1 MPLAA
6 DAQSLQADLDI
17 LAQQEALL
25 RFTTFD
31 PGAAWQLGSLL
42 HIALLTRDAGGTVAI
57 ELEDQVLFSCTSPGA
72 KANQADWIR
81 RKRNTVHRF
90 QRSTYAIGRELA
102 LQNQTLQTAHNL
114 PEADFATHGGGFPIW
129 LKSYPDVLAGSI
141 VVSGLPQ
148 REDHTLVVTAI
159 AEHLR
164 VSIPQLA

>member
-1 MPLAA
+1 MPPIPDPAA
-6 DAQSLQADLDI
+6 DLVL

-25 RFTTFD
+25 RFTAFD
-31 PGAAWQLGSLL
+31 PSTAWQLGSLL
-42 HIALLTRDAGGTVAI
+42 RTALLARNAGATIEIERDGQ
-57 ELEDQVLFSCTSPGA
+57 LLFACATPGA
-72 KANQADWIR
+72 KPTQADWIR

-90 QRSTYAIGRELA
+90 QRSTYAVGRELA

-114 PEADFATHGGGFPIW
+114 PEADFATHGGGFPLW
-129 LKSYPDVLAGSI
+129 LKSHPDVFAGSI

-164 VSIPQLA
+164 VSIPHLD